1 MASKLEIHW
10 DKAKLNKE
18 IGKSEEVNREITS
31 HTNRLGMAANSA
43 CAGFRSERVLD
54 YKKKEW
60 VGGTPAHYDFNVERN
75 GSDRWPIGLVYPA
88 NYAAWKDLLENNTL
102 LKVIGNG

>member
-1 MASKLEIHW
+1 MASTLEIHW
-10 DKAKLNKE
+10 SKAKLNKE
-18 IGKSEEVNREITS
+18 IGRSEEVSKGIAF
-31 HTNRLGMAANSA
+31 HTQRLGMSANAA

-54 YKKKEW
+54 YKTKEW
-60 VGGTPAHYDFNVERN
+60 VGGTPAEYDFNVECN
-75 GSDRWPIGLVYPA
+75 GTDKWPIGLVWPA